1 MKTKSN
7 QSPQLT
13 STEINIDTET
23 GSVDISLSDG
33 SKIAATVNDLTLAK
47 MNGDYLA
54 GAGEWGECE
63 IGPEL
68 AAAAAKQQHLCSD
81 RQIDA
86 VAFELNWG
94 ALRGEIIAAIKAAYA
109 E

>member
-1 MKTKSN
+1 MKTKY
-7 QSPQLT
+7 
-13 STEINIDTET
+13 IDIDTET
-23 GSVDISLSDG
+23 NNIDISLSDG
-33 SKIAATVNDLTLAK
+33 SKIAATVNDLAQAR

-54 GAGEWGECE
+54 APGEWGECE

-68 AAAAAKQQHLCSD
+68 SAAAAKQQHLCHSD

-94 ALRGEIIAAIKAAYA
+94 SLRGEIIAAIKAAYA